1 SCSFKNMGL
10 FIAVCR
16 CIQYN
21 HLASIRFSYGD
32 WLLEEILTENSASP
46 PVSAFI
52 TNNGGNS
59 EFL

>member
-1 SCSFKNMGL
+1 MGL
-10 FIAVCR
+10 FIAACR

-21 HLASIRFSYGD
+21 HLTSIRFSYGD

-46 PVSAFI
+46 PVSASI